1 MEGCDR
7 VHGRLQLC
15 VRQVRALALRLL
27 SECDG
32 HVGRALN
39 RVRTQLAQGVA
50 SSVPGAAA
58 AAVPAEKA
66 AAAAADAD
74 ATADADADAGAGE
87 DADTEAEAPP
97 RSPARSSSPDEEE
110 WVAREQAVHL
120 AHMEQAAALRA
131 AAEQAAEQAAV
142 LQAVAE
148 RGLASCGASCLHTPR
163 SRPGSRPGS
172 ARLSSARL
180 SSASQSSAPR
190 SGDAVAGRDP
200 EAEVALLYTDMEV
213 ELDEAEEGGEGDEG
227 DEADEAARAAAT
239 KGGKKKPPGACATV
253 CGLLLGNLYLM
264 MLDAM

>member
-1 MEGCDR
+1 M
-7 VHGRLQLC
+7 
-15 VRQVRALALRLL
+15 RQVRALALRLL

-58 AAVPAEKA
+58 AAVPAAKA

-172 ARLSSARL
+172 ARLSSAR
-180 SSASQSSAPR
+180 QSSPPR

-213 ELDEAEEGGEGDEG
+213 DLDEAQEGGEGDEG

-253 CGLLLGNLYLM
+253 CGLLLGNLYLL

>member
-1 MEGCDR
+1 M
-7 VHGRLQLC
+7 C

-58 AAVPAEKA
+58 TAVPAEKA
-66 AAAAADAD
+66 ADAD
-74 ATADADADAGAGE
+74 VDVDADADADAGAGE

-148 RGLASCGASCLHTPR
+148 RGLASCGASCLHTPG

-172 ARLSSARL
+172 ARPSSARL
-180 SSASQSSAPR
+180 SSPSQSSASR

-200 EAEVALLYTDMEV
+200 EAEVALLYSDMEV
-213 ELDEAEEGGEGDEG
+213 ELDEAEDGGEGDEA

-253 CGLLLGNLYLM
+253 CGLLLGNLYLL

>member
-1 MEGCDR
+1 MEGCNR
-7 VHGRLQLC
+7 VHGNGRLQLC

-58 AAVPAEKA
+58 TAVPAEKA
-66 AAAAADAD
+66 ADAD
-74 ATADADADAGAGE
+74 VDVDADADADAGAGE

-148 RGLASCGASCLHTPR
+148 RGLASCGASCLHTPG

-172 ARLSSARL
+172 ARPSSARL
-180 SSASQSSAPR
+180 SSPSQSSASR

-200 EAEVALLYTDMEV
+200 EAEVALLYSDMEV
-213 ELDEAEEGGEGDEG
+213 ELDEAEDGGEG

-253 CGLLLGNLYLM
+253 CGLLLGNLYLL

>member
-1 MEGCDR
+1 MEGCNR
-7 VHGRLQLC
+7 VHGNGRLQLC

-66 AAAAADAD
+66 AAAD
-74 ATADADADAGAGE
+74 ADADADADTGAGE

-148 RGLASCGASCLHTPR
+148 RGLASCGASCLHTPG

-180 SSASQSSAPR
+180 SSPSQSSASR

-200 EAEVALLYTDMEV
+200 EAEVALLYSDMEV
-213 ELDEAEEGGEGDEG
+213 ELDEAEEGGEGDEAEG
-227 DEADEAARAAAT
+227 ADEATRAAAT

-253 CGLLLGNLYLM
+253 CGLLLGNLYLL

>member
-1 MEGCDR
+1 MEGCNR
-7 VHGRLQLC
+7 VHGNGRLQLC

-58 AAVPAEKA
+58 TAVPAEKA
-66 AAAAADAD
+66 AAAD
-74 ATADADADAGAGE
+74 ADADADADTGAGE

-148 RGLASCGASCLHTPR
+148 RGLASCGATCLHTPG

-180 SSASQSSAPR
+180 SSPSQSSASR

-200 EAEVALLYTDMEV
+200 EAEVALLYSDMEV
-213 ELDEAEEGGEGDEG
+213 ELDEAEEGGEG

-253 CGLLLGNLYLM
+253 CGLLLGNLYLL

>member
-1 MEGCDR
+1 M
-7 VHGRLQLC
+7 C

-66 AAAAADAD
+66 A
-74 ATADADADAGAGE
+74 DADADTGAGE

-148 RGLASCGASCLHTPR
+148 RGLASCGASCLHTPG

-172 ARLSSARL
+172 ARPSSARL
-180 SSASQSSAPR
+180 SSPSQSSASR

-200 EAEVALLYTDMEV
+200 EAEVALLYSDMEV
-213 ELDEAEEGGEGDEG
+213 ELDEAE
-227 DEADEAARAAAT
+227 AAARMQR
-239 KGGKKKPPGACATV
+239 GGKKWSPVVYGYEGTGSATGTPTAAIMPGWSDCDPARVHGGSSGGSSGSSHASSSSSSSSSSTH
-253 CGLLLGNLYLM
+253 
-264 MLDAM
+264 

>member
-1 MEGCDR
+1 MEGCNR
-7 VHGRLQLC
+7 VHGNGRLQLC

-66 AAAAADAD
+66 AAAD
-74 ATADADADAGAGE
+74 ADADADADTGAGE

-148 RGLASCGASCLHTPR
+148 RGLASCGATCLHTPG

-180 SSASQSSAPR
+180 SSPSQSSASR

-200 EAEVALLYTDMEV
+200 EAEVALLYSDMEV
-213 ELDEAEEGGEGDEG
+213 ELDEAEEGGEG

-253 CGLLLGNLYLM
+253 CGLLLGNLYLL